1 MNLTFIDTFLD
12 ISETRNFNKSAERLN
27 VTQSTV
33 SARMRALEEELR
45 TPLFRRGRFGAE
57 LTAAG
62 HKLLPHAARLR
73 NIWNQARQELALP
86 EGFTDTVR
94 IATQPSLY
102 DAFLKN
108 WLISM
113 RELHPEIAIYVE
125 ADYSPAVLDQISNGT
140 VDIGII
146 YIPRALPGLVIDRL
160 YDEQFVLVSTKPTI
174 LKDIEFF
181 NYTFIDWSPHF
192 KKIHLDLL
200 PHLQATPV
208 SVGLGSMA
216 VDYILQQG
224 GCAYFPERIATN
236 FIANGQMHLVED
248 APIITQPIYTVVA
261 ENIHSGSAIE
271 KAINQ
276 LIITTRN

>member
-1 MNLTFIDTFLD
+1 MNLTFIETFLD

-33 SARMRALEEELR
+33 SARMRALEDELR

-62 HKLLPHAARLR
+62 HKLLPHAILLK
-73 NIWNQARQELALP
+73 NTWNQARQELALP

-102 DAFLKN
+102 DAFIKD
-108 WLISM
+108 WLVAM
-113 RELHPEIAIYVE
+113 RRHHPKIAIYVE

-146 YIPRALPGLVIDRL
+146 YIPRALPGLVINRL
-160 YDEQFVLVSTKPTI
+160 YDEKFILISTEQTN
-174 LKDIEFF
+174 LAEIEFSD
-181 NYTFIDWSPHF
+181 YTFIDWSPHF

-200 PHLQATPV
+200 PHLQATPI

-216 VDYILQQG
+216 IDYIREQG
-224 GCAYFPERIATN
+224 GSAFFPERIANKLITE
-236 FIANGQMHLVED
+236 AQMYMIKD
-248 APIITQPIYTVVA
+248 APIITQPVYTVVA
-261 ENIHSGSAIE
+261 ENIHGTSAVQ
-271 KAINQ
+271 KALDQ
-276 LIITTRN
+276 LSIITH